1 MKKKIRYTNEHLGKL
16 NIVSDFL
23 PRPEELAFK
32 QESVKVTM
40 TLSRSSVEF
49 FKRVAHKYHTPY
61 QKVIRNLIDAY
72 AARYPAP

>member
-1 MKKKIRYTNEHLGKL
+1 MKRKIAYTDEPLGKL
-16 NIVSDFL
+16 QVVRDFL

-40 TLSRSSVEF
+40 TLSKSSVEF

-61 QKVIRNLIDAY
+61 QKMIRTLIDAY
-72 AARYPAP
+72 AVRYPSP